1 MSNVVKLRS
10 NEQGDAQ
17 RRLAASVEAATM
29 SMNSLLFRAEA
40 VFQQCLDAEEKLG
53 ALESTPEQLVLLAQ
67 VRKFQEQLFNAMLQ
81 LRRDTA
87 SLTRAT
93 APLIEA

>member
-1 MSNVVKLRS
+1 MSNVVKLRC
-10 NEQGDAQ
+10 NEQDDAQ
-17 RRLAASVEAATM
+17 RRLAASLEAATM
-29 SMNSLLFRAEA
+29 SLNSLLYRTEA
-40 VFQQCLDAEEKLG
+40 VFQQCLDAEEKLK
-53 ALESTPEQLVLLAQ
+53 AMESTPEQLVLLAH

>member
-1 MSNVVKLRS
+1 MSNVVKLRC

-29 SMNSLLFRAEA
+29 SMNSLLCRTEA
-40 VFQQCLDAEEKLG
+40 VFQQCLNAEEKLG
-53 ALESTPEQLVLLAQ
+53 VMEPGPEQVALLAQ

-81 LRRDTA
+81 LRRDTS
-87 SLTRAT
+87 SLTKAT
-93 APLIEA
+93 AKLIEA